1 MTKMVTTPERTDAG
15 KERKIRAVRPRD
27 DRPDDRRVRIALG
40 ALAVVV
46 AFGIWELLTILKVQ
60 PRILLPNAT
69 DVVNAFKQIFSSPT
83 VGADFAASGKELV
96 YGYVL
101 AVVVG
106 VVAGLLIGWY
116 RPIGYI
122 LDPFVNFAYAVPRVA
137 VSPLLLVWLGIGIV
151 SKIAL
156 VFLVAVFPVLINT
169 ISGIRNLDRQLL
181 RTARCFDAS
190 DLQIFRTVALP
201 GSIPFILSG
210 MRLAIGSALI
220 GVFVAELVGAQHGIG
235 QLIVDAGNQFQTAK
249 VFAGLIIF
257 AVTGVILSAAVRR
270 AERHFESWRL

>member
-1 MTKMVTTPERTDAG
+1 MTGMTTTPTRTDT
-15 KERKIRAVRPRD
+15 RNTLRIRAVRARD
-27 DRPDDRRVRIALG
+27 DRPDNRRLRIALG
-40 ALAVVV
+40 TLAVLV
-46 AFGIWELLTILKVQ
+46 AFGIWELLTVLKVQ
-60 PRILLPNAT
+60 PRILLPNPA

-83 VGADFAASGKELV
+83 VGADFAASGKEFL

-106 VVAGLLIGWY
+106 IVAGLLIGWY
-116 RPIGYI
+116 RPVGYV

-169 ISGIRNLDRQLL
+169 MSGVRNLDRQLL
-181 RTARCFDAS
+181 RTARCFDAT
-190 DLQIFRTVALP
+190 DVQVFRTVALP

-235 QLIVDAGNQFQTAK
+235 EMIVDAGNQFQTAR

-257 AVTGVILSAAVRR
+257 AVTGVILAAAVRR
-270 AERHFESWRL
+270 AEKHFESWRL

>member
-1 MTKMVTTPERTDAG
+1 MATTSTRTSSPAAA
-15 KERKIRAVRPRD
+15 KIRVVRPRD
-27 DRPDDRRVRIALG
+27 DRPDNRRMRIALG
-40 ALAVVV
+40 TLAVLV
-46 AFGIWELLTILKVQ
+46 AFGIWELLTILQVQ
-60 PRILLPNAT
+60 PRILLPNPA
-69 DVVNAFKQIFSSPT
+69 DVVNAFKEIFASPT
-83 VGADFAASGKELV
+83 VGADFAASGKELL

-106 VVAGLLIGWY
+106 IVFGLLIGWY
-116 RPIGYI
+116 RPVGYL

-137 VSPLLLVWLGIGIV
+137 VSPLLLVWLGIGIS

-210 MRLAIGSALI
+210 MRLGIGSALI
-220 GVFVAELVGAQHGIG
+220 GVFVAELVGAQHGVG

-270 AERHFESWRL
+270 AEKHFEAWRL

>member
-1 MTKMVTTPERTDAG
+1 MVTTSTRTDNRAAG
-15 KERKIRAVRPRD
+15 KIRVVRPRD
-27 DRPDDRRVRIALG
+27 DRPDNRRMRIALG
-40 ALAVVV
+40 TLAVLV
-46 AFGIWELLTILKVQ
+46 AFGIWELLTVLQVE
-60 PRILLPNAT
+60 PRILLPNPA
-69 DVVNAFKQIFSSPT
+69 DVVNAFQQIFASPT
-83 VGADFAASGKELV
+83 VGADFAASGKELL

-101 AVVVG
+101 AVGVG
-106 VVAGLLIGWY
+106 IVFGLLIGWY
-116 RPIGYI
+116 RPVGYL

-137 VSPLLLVWLGIGIV
+137 VSPLLLVWLGIGIT

-210 MRLAIGSALI
+210 MRLGIGSALI

-270 AERHFESWRL
+270 AEKHFEAWRL

>member
-1 MTKMVTTPERTDAG
+1 MATTSTRTSSPAAA
-15 KERKIRAVRPRD
+15 KIRVVRPRD
-27 DRPDDRRVRIALG
+27 DRPDNRRMRIALG
-40 ALAVVV
+40 TLAVLV
-46 AFGIWELLTILKVQ
+46 AFGIWELLTVLQVQ
-60 PRILLPNAT
+60 PRILLPNPA
-69 DVVNAFKQIFSSPT
+69 DVVNAFKEIFASPT
-83 VGADFAASGKELV
+83 VGADFTASGKELL

-106 VVAGLLIGWY
+106 IAFGLLIGWY
-116 RPIGYI
+116 RPVGYL

-137 VSPLLLVWLGIGIV
+137 VSPLLLVWLGIGIS

-210 MRLAIGSALI
+210 MRLGIGSALI
-220 GVFVAELVGAQHGIG
+220 GVFVAELVGAQHGVG

-270 AERHFESWRL
+270 AEKHFEAWRL

>member
-1 MTKMVTTPERTDAG
+1 MVTTPARTDTG

-40 ALAVVV
+40 TLAVIV

-60 PRILLPNAT
+60 PRILLPNAS
-69 DVVNAFKQIFSSPT
+69 DVVNAFKQIFTSPT

-106 VVAGLLIGWY
+106 VIAGLLIGWY
-116 RPIGYI
+116 RPIGYV
-122 LDPFVNFAYAVPRVA
+122 LDPFVNFAYSVPRVA

-210 MRLAIGSALI
+210 MRLAVGSALI
-220 GVFVAELVGAQHGIG
+220 GVFVAELVGAQNGIG

-257 AVTGVILSAAVRR
+257 AVTGVILSAALRR

>member
-1 MTKMVTTPERTDAG
+1 MVTTSTRTESRAVP
-15 KERKIRAVRPRD
+15 KVRAVRSRD
-27 DRPDDRRVRIALG
+27 DRPDNRRLRITLG
-40 ALAVVV
+40 TLSVLV
-46 AFGIWELLTILKVQ
+46 AFGIWELLTVLQVQ
-60 PRILLPNAT
+60 PRILLPNPA
-69 DVVNAFKQIFSSPT
+69 DVVNAFKQIFASPT
-83 VGADFAASGKELV
+83 VGADFAASGKELL

-106 VVAGLLIGWY
+106 IVFGLLIGWY
-116 RPIGYI
+116 RPVGYM

-137 VSPLLLVWLGIGIV
+137 VSPLLLVWLGIGIS

-210 MRLAIGSALI
+210 MRLGIGSALI
-220 GVFVAELVGAQHGIG
+220 GVFVAELVGAQHGVG

-257 AVTGVILSAAVRR
+257 AVTGVVLSALVRR
-270 AERHFESWRL
+270 AEKHFEAWRL

>member
-1 MTKMVTTPERTDAG
+1 MATTSTRTGSPATA
-15 KERKIRAVRPRD
+15 KIRVVRPRD
-27 DRPDDRRVRIALG
+27 DRPDNRRMRIALG
-40 ALAVVV
+40 TLAVLV
-46 AFGIWELLTILKVQ
+46 AFGIWELLTILQVQ
-60 PRILLPNAT
+60 PRILLPNPA
-69 DVVNAFKQIFSSPT
+69 DVVNAFKEIFASPT
-83 VGADFAASGKELV
+83 VGADFAASGKELL

-106 VVAGLLIGWY
+106 IVFGLLIGWY
-116 RPIGYI
+116 RPVGYL

-137 VSPLLLVWLGIGIV
+137 VSPLLLVWLGIGIS

-210 MRLAIGSALI
+210 MRLGIGSALI
-220 GVFVAELVGAQHGIG
+220 GVFVAELVGAQHGVG

-270 AERHFESWRL
+270 AEKHFEAWRL

>member
-1 MTKMVTTPERTDAG
+1 MATTSTRTSSPATA
-15 KERKIRAVRPRD
+15 KIRVVRPRD
-27 DRPDDRRVRIALG
+27 DRPDNRRMRIALG
-40 ALAVVV
+40 TLAVLV
-46 AFGIWELLTILKVQ
+46 AFGIWELLTVLQVQ
-60 PRILLPNAT
+60 PRILLPNPA
-69 DVVNAFKQIFSSPT
+69 DVVNAFKDIFASPT
-83 VGADFAASGKELV
+83 VGADFAASGKELL

-106 VVAGLLIGWY
+106 IVFGLLIGWY
-116 RPIGYI
+116 RPVGYL

-137 VSPLLLVWLGIGIV
+137 VSPLLLVWLGIGIS

-210 MRLAIGSALI
+210 MRLGIGSALI
-220 GVFVAELVGAQHGIG
+220 GVFVAELVGAQHGVG

-270 AERHFESWRL
+270 AEKHFEAWRL

>member
-1 MTKMVTTPERTDAG
+1 MATTSTRTSSPAAA
-15 KERKIRAVRPRD
+15 KIRVVRPRD
-27 DRPDDRRVRIALG
+27 DRPDNRRMRIALG
-40 ALAVVV
+40 TLAVLV
-46 AFGIWELLTILKVQ
+46 AFGIWELLTVLQVQ
-60 PRILLPNAT
+60 PRILLPNPA
-69 DVVNAFKQIFSSPT
+69 DVVNAFKDIFASPT
-83 VGADFAASGKELV
+83 VGADFAASGKELL

-106 VVAGLLIGWY
+106 IVFGLLIGWY
-116 RPIGYI
+116 RPVGYL

-137 VSPLLLVWLGIGIV
+137 VSPLLLVWLGIGIS

-210 MRLAIGSALI
+210 MRLGIGSALI
-220 GVFVAELVGAQHGIG
+220 GVFVAELVGAQHGVG

-270 AERHFESWRL
+270 AEKHFEAWRL

>member
-1 MTKMVTTPERTDAG
+1 MATTSTRTSSPAAA
-15 KERKIRAVRPRD
+15 KIRVVRPRD
-27 DRPDDRRVRIALG
+27 DRPDNRRMRIALG
-40 ALAVVV
+40 TLAVLV
-46 AFGIWELLTILKVQ
+46 AFGIWELLTVLQVQ
-60 PRILLPNAT
+60 PRILLPNPA
-69 DVVNAFKQIFSSPT
+69 DVVNAFKEIFASPT
-83 VGADFAASGKELV
+83 VGADFAASGKELL

-106 VVAGLLIGWY
+106 IVFGLLIGWY
-116 RPIGYI
+116 RPVGYL

-137 VSPLLLVWLGIGIV
+137 VSPLLLVWLGIGIS

-210 MRLAIGSALI
+210 MRLGIGSALI
-220 GVFVAELVGAQHGIG
+220 GVFVAELVGAQHGVG

-270 AERHFESWRL
+270 AEKHFEAWRL